1 MEQRTFGNSDLTCSP
16 IGFGTWELGTTQ
28 YGEIDIDEAVRA
40 VHMAIDHG
48 ITLFDTAEVYGPYT
62 SEELL
67 ARGLG
72 DRRKDIVLVTK
83 VGFVFHDDP
92 SIVGDA
98 AIAGRNASAAYITER
113 TEGCLKR
120 LNTDY
125 VDLMLIHWPDLKT
138 PHEETIGALEAMK
151 AAGKIRHYGVSN
163 YDVPMMQGCQQHG
176 HLAANQVGYKQH
188 GHLAANQVGY
198 NMFDRRVEGAVLPYC
213 REQGIGFMAYGSLA
227 FGLLTGALTPETEFA
242 DNDWRGR
249 GMAFGLPLFERE
261 NFLKELRVT
270 ERLKELAAGYDKSV
284 AQLALAWVLSNSAV
298 TVGLV
303 GMRNE
308 RELEEN
314 IAAVDWRLT
323 DAARAEIDR
332 IFAEEGVPTHA
343 ESRQMTDTSRGSE
356 SHAE

>member
-1 MEQRTFGNSDLTCSP
+1 MEQRQFGNTDLSCSA
-16 IGFGTWELGTTQ
+16 IGFGTWELGATQ
-28 YGEIDIDEAVRA
+28 YGEIDFDEAVRA
-40 VHMAIDHG
+40 VRMAIDHG
-48 ITLFDTAEVYGPYT
+48 ITLFDTAEVYGPFT

-72 DRRKDIVLVTK
+72 ERRKDIVLVTK

-92 SIVGDA
+92 SLEGDA
-98 AIAGRNASAAYITER
+98 AIAGRNATAAYITER

-125 VDLMLIHWPDLKT
+125 VDLMLIHWPDLQT

-163 YDVPMMQGCQQHG
+163 YDVAMMTACQQHG
-176 HLAANQVGYKQH
+176 SLT
-188 GHLAANQVGY
+188 ANQVGY
-198 NMFDRRVEGAVLPYC
+198 NLFDRRMEAAVLPYC
-213 REQGIGFMAYGSLA
+213 LEQGIGFMAYGSLA
-227 FGLLTGALTPETEFA
+227 FGLLTGALTPDTSFA

-249 GMAFGLPLFERE
+249 GMAFGLPLFTRE

-270 ERLKELAAGYDKSV
+270 ERLKDVAASRDKSV
-284 AQLALAWVLSNSAV
+284 AQLALAWVLSHPAV

-323 DAARAEIDR
+323 EADRAEIDR
-332 IFAEEGVPTHA
+332 VFAEEGVATHA
-343 ESRQMTDTSRGSE
+343 DSRQMTDTGKGGE
-356 SHAE
+356 SHAG

>member
-1 MEQRTFGNSDLTCSP
+1 MEERRFGSTDLTCSA
-16 IGFGTWELGTTQ
+16 IGFGTWELSTTQ
-28 YGEIDIDEAVRA
+28 YGEIDVDAAVRA

-48 ITLFDTAEVYGPYT
+48 ITLFDTAETYGPFT
-62 SEELL
+62 SEKLL

-72 DRRKDIVLVTK
+72 ERRKDIVLVTK

-92 SIVGDA
+92 AIVGNA
-98 AIAGRNASAAYITER
+98 ALAGRDASAAYITER
-113 TEGCLKR
+113 TEGCLRR

-125 VDLMLIHWPDLKT
+125 IDLLLIHWPDLKT
-138 PHEETIGALEAMK
+138 AHEETIGALEAMK

-163 YDVPMMQGCQQHG
+163 YDVPMMEGCQKHG
-176 HLAANQVGYKQH
+176 GLT
-188 GHLAANQVGY
+188 ANQVGY

-227 FGLLTGALTPETEFA
+227 FGLLTGALTPDTEFGE
-242 DNDWRGR
+242 NDWRGG
-249 GMAFGLPLFERE
+249 GMAFGLPLFQRE

-270 ERLKELAAGYDKSV
+270 ERLKEIAVRHDKSV
-284 AQLALAWVLSNSAV
+284 AQLALAWVLSNPAV

-314 IAAVDWRLT
+314 IAAIDWRLSEA
-323 DAARAEIDR
+323 DRADIDQV
-332 IFAEEGVPTHA
+332 FAEVGVPTHA
-343 ESRQMTDTSRGSE
+343 DAEQITDIDRGRE
-356 SHAE
+356 SHAK

>member
-1 MEQRTFGNSDLTCSP
+1 MEQRTFGNTDLTCSA
-16 IGFGTWELGTTQ
+16 IGFGTWELSTTQ
-28 YGEIDIDEAVRA
+28 YGEIDIDAAVRA

-72 DRRKDIVLVTK
+72 ERRKDIVLVTK

-92 SIVGDA
+92 TIVGDA

-113 TEGCLKR
+113 TEGCLRR

-125 VDLMLIHWPDLKT
+125 IDLLLIHWPDLKT
-138 PHEETIGALEAMK
+138 AHEETIGALEAMK

-163 YDVPMMQGCQQHG
+163 YDVPMMEGCQKHG
-176 HLAANQVGYKQH
+176 RLT
-188 GHLAANQVGY
+188 ANQVGY
-198 NMFDRRVEGAVLPYC
+198 NMFDRRMESAVLPYC
-213 REQGIGFMAYGSLA
+213 LENGIGFMAYGSLA

-242 DNDWRGR
+242 ENDWRGR
-249 GMAFGLPLFERE
+249 GMAFGLPLFQRE

-270 ERLKELAAGYDKSV
+270 ERLKEIAARHGKSV
-284 AQLALAWVLSNSAV
+284 AQLALAWVLSHPAV

-314 IAAVDWRLT
+314 IAAIDWRLSEA
-323 DAARAEIDR
+323 DRAEIDG
-332 IFAEEGVPTHA
+332 IFEDEGVPTHA
-343 ESRQMTDTSRGSE
+343 DAEQMTDTAAGGD
-356 SHAE
+356 SHAK

>member
-1 MEQRTFGNSDLTCSP
+1 MEQRRFGKTDLACSA

-40 VHMAIDHG
+40 VRMAIDHG
-48 ITLFDTAEVYGPYT
+48 ITLFDTAEVYGPFT

-98 AIAGRNASAAYITER
+98 AIIERNASAAYITER

-125 VDLMLIHWPDLKT
+125 VDLMLIHWPDHKT
-138 PHEETIGALEAMK
+138 PHDETIGALEAMK

-163 YDVPMMQGCQQHG
+163 YDVPMMEACEQHG
-176 HLAANQVGYKQH
+176 N
-188 GHLAANQVGY
+188 LAANQVGY
-198 NMFDRRVEGAVLPYC
+198 NLFDRRMEAAVLPYC

-227 FGLLTGALTPETEFA
+227 FGLLTGALTPDTAFA
-242 DNDWRGR
+242 ENDWRGK
-249 GMAFGLPLFERE
+249 GMAFGLPLFTRE
-261 NFLKELRVT
+261 NYLKELRVT
-270 ERLKELAAGYDKSV
+270 ERLKQLAASHDKSV
-284 AQLALAWVLSNSAV
+284 AQLALAWVLSHPAV

-308 RELEEN
+308 RELREN

-323 DAARAEIDR
+323 AADRAQIDQ
-332 IFAEEGVPTHA
+332 IFAEEGVPTYA
-343 ESRQMTDTSRGSE
+343 DARQMTDTAKGGD

>member
-1 MEQRTFGNSDLTCSP
+1 MEQRSFGNTDLTCSA

-28 YGEIDIDEAVRA
+28 YGDIDVDEAVRA

-48 ITLFDTAEVYGPYT
+48 ITLFDTAEVYGPFT

-72 DRRKDIVLVTK
+72 ERRKDIVLVTK

-92 SIVGDA
+92 AIVGDA

-125 VDLMLIHWPDLKT
+125 VDLMLIHWPDLTT

-163 YDVPMMQGCQQHG
+163 YDVPMMEACQQ
-176 HLAANQVGYKQH
+176 VGS
-188 GHLAANQVGY
+188 LAANQVGY
-198 NMFDRRVEGAVLPYC
+198 NLFDRRTEAAVLPYC
-213 REQGIGFMAYGSLA
+213 LEQGIGFMAYGSLA
-227 FGLLTGALTPETEFA
+227 FGLLTGALTPDTEFA
-242 DNDWRGR
+242 ENDWRRR

-284 AQLALAWVLSNSAV
+284 VQLALAWVLSHPAV

-323 DAARAEIDR
+323 DGDRAEIDR

-343 ESRQMTDTSRGSE
+343 DSRQMTDTGKGGD
-356 SHAE
+356 SHAD

>member
-1 MEQRTFGNSDLTCSP
+1 MEQRSFGNTDLTCSA

-28 YGEIDIDEAVRA
+28 YGDIDVDEAVRA

-48 ITLFDTAEVYGPYT
+48 ITLFDTAEVYGPFT

-72 DRRKDIVLVTK
+72 ERRKDIVLVTK
-83 VGFVFHDDP
+83 VGFIFHDDAA
-92 SIVGDA
+92 IVGDA

-113 TEGCLKR
+113 AEGCLKR

-125 VDLMLIHWPDLKT
+125 VDLMLIHWPDHKT
-138 PHEETIGALEAMK
+138 PHDETIGALEAMK

-163 YDVPMMQGCQQHG
+163 YDVPMMEACQQYG
-176 HLAANQVGYKQH
+176 S
-188 GHLAANQVGY
+188 LAANQVGY
-198 NMFDRRVEGAVLPYC
+198 NLFDRRMEAAVLPYC
-213 REQGIGFMAYGSLA
+213 LEQGIGFMAYGSLA
-227 FGLLTGALTPETEFA
+227 FGLLTGALTPDTEFA
-242 DNDWRGR
+242 ENDWRGK
-249 GMAFGLPLFERE
+249 GMAFGLPLFTRE

-270 ERLKELAAGYDKSV
+270 ERLKALAASYDKSV
-284 AQLALAWVLSNSAV
+284 AQLALAWVLSHPAV

-323 DAARAEIDR
+323 EADRGEIDR

-343 ESRQMTDTSRGSE
+343 ASRQMTDTSKGGD
-356 SHAE
+356 SHAD